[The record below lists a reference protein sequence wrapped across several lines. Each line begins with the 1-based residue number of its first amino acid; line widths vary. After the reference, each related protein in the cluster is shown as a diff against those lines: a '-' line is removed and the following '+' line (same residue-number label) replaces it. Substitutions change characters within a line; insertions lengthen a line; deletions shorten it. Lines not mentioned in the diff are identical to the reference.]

1 LKNTGGEIVE
11 DTKIIELYFSR
22 DERAIEETAKKYG
35 RYCHTIANN
44 ILNSDPDAEECV
56 NDTYLSA
63 WNSIPPTKP
72 NRLASFLGRIVR
84 NLALNRYAF
93 ENAEKRRDGTLV
105 LLEEI
110 AEILADP
117 DGEDGGGESEIMTHI
132 NAFLATLDSESRK
145 MFVRRYWYMSPVKDI
160 ARDLGATE
168 SRVKV
173 TLMRTRNKLKKYLE
187 EMGVNL

>member
-1 LKNTGGEIVE
+1 
-11 DTKIIELYFSR
+11 
-22 DERAIEETAKKYG
+22 
-35 RYCHTIANN
+35 
-44 ILNSDPDAEECV
+44 
-56 NDTYLSA
+56 
-63 WNSIPPTKP
+63 
-72 NRLASFLGRIVR
+72 VR

-93 ENAEKRRDGTLV
+93 ENAEKRRNGTLV